1 MLKYLRLHVLRRDVA
16 PGPKRELLTLAY
28 TIDHLFQRDILG
40 ALDIIM
46 QRVKSLELVVGGS
59 SWAAAQNLELVPLEQ
74 EKIASIAEAHAAAK
88 EFKQD
93 ARVQRVWERQRE
105 MDRGLEGRLH
115 TKARRG
121 MARMAREARR
131 DKFGGNTRLR
141 EWSHPSRTK
150 VLSRGCGSRAP
161 AP

>member
-28 TIDHLFQRDILG
+28 TIDRLFQRDILG

-88 EFKQD
+88 EFKH
-93 ARVQRVWERQRE
+93 
-105 MDRGLEGRLH
+105 RGLEGRLH